1 MVELN
6 EIAARIRELREIS
19 DYTLEELAAELKI
32 DLETY
37 KKYRRNRCRCADQL
51 HLSNR

>member
-1 MVELN
+1 MDELN

-19 DYTLEELAAELKI
+19 DYTQKELAAELKI

-37 KKYRRNRCRCADQL
+37 RF
-51 HLSNR
+51 